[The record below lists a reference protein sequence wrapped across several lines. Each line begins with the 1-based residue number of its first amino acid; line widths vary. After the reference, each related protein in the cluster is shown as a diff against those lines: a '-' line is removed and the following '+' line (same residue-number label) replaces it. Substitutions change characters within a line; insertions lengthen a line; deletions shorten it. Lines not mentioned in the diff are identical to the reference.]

1 MKKIFAM
8 FSILLCCLCC
18 AACSSGY
25 SSIEEAEADGARLGE
40 CITID
45 GVNVSGMSPAEALET
60 VETAHTE
67 ALKALYYTV
76 SAGEDSLDISG
87 SLLPVAFNT
96 REVILEALSLK
107 KYWPAANGA
116 RQLHTS
122 MTADS
127 GELKAALEQ
136 QSASL
141 QYAPENAGASY
152 DKAKG
157 GFRYTEHREGRSI
170 DFDDLTSQIFA
181 LITGSSGGNVT
192 AKSSPI
198 LPEYTTDMAKA
209 DTQLISEFSTSF
221 AGGTYGKAN
230 RVFNICK
237 AADMID
243 GVTLAPGEEF
253 DMNAAIG
260 DRNKDNGW
268 KTATA
273 IKEGTY
279 VQEYGG
285 GVCQVSTTLYNA
297 LLMADMH
304 IVERHHHSWPL
315 GYVDIGRDATISTGG
330 PDLRFENT
338 SGAALFIRSETDEK
352 QKRITV
358 KLYGRPL
365 ADGVSIE
372 LSSKKVKTLD
382 DLGTEVE
389 EDASL
394 KPGEQQI
401 VRKARQGSVAITYK
415 TYYSAEGAKLGTQ
428 EVTRDTYRSIKG
440 LIKIAP
446 AAAATG
452 AEGGE

>member
-1 MKKIFAM
+1 MD
-8 FSILLCCLCC
+8 
-18 AACSSGY
+18 AAERRGEGGAIVAPY
-25 SSIEEAEADGARLGE
+25 SMI
-40 CITID
+40 
-45 GVNVSGMSPAEALET
+45 
-60 VETAHTE
+60 
-67 ALKALYYTV
+67 Y
-76 SAGEDSLDISG
+76 
-87 SLLPVAFNT
+87 
-96 REVILEALSLK
+96 
-107 KYWPAANGA
+107 
-116 RQLHTS
+116 
-122 MTADS
+122 
-127 GELKAALEQ
+127 
-136 QSASL
+136 
-141 QYAPENAGASY
+141 
-152 DKAKG
+152 
-157 GFRYTEHREGRSI
+157 
-170 DFDDLTSQIFA
+170 
-181 LITGSSGGNVT
+181 
-192 AKSSPI
+192 
-198 LPEYTTDMAKA
+198 PEYTVEQARN
-209 DTQLISEFSTSF
+209 DTQLIAEFTTYFKGS
-221 AGGTYGKAN
+221 TYGKEN
-230 RVFNICK
+230 RVRNIVK
-237 AADMID
+237 ASGLID
-243 GVTLAPGEEF
+243 KCVIDPGDIFSINQVLGE
-253 DMNAAIG
+253 
-260 DRNKDNGW
+260 RNEKNGW
-268 KTATA
+268 SVAA
-273 IKEGTY
+273 GIKDGAY

-338 SGAALFIRSETDEK
+338 SGAALFILSETDEK

>member
-1 MKKIFAM
+1 M
-8 FSILLCCLCC
+8 
-18 AACSSGY
+18 
-25 SSIEEAEADGARLGE
+25 
-40 CITID
+40 
-45 GVNVSGMSPAEALET
+45 
-60 VETAHTE
+60 
-67 ALKALYYTV
+67 
-76 SAGEDSLDISG
+76 
-87 SLLPVAFNT
+87 
-96 REVILEALSLK
+96 
-107 KYWPAANGA
+107 
-116 RQLHTS
+116 
-122 MTADS
+122 
-127 GELKAALEQ
+127 
-136 QSASL
+136 
-141 QYAPENAGASY
+141 
-152 DKAKG
+152 
-157 GFRYTEHREGRSI
+157 
-170 DFDDLTSQIFA
+170 
-181 LITGSSGGNVT
+181 
-192 AKSSPI
+192 
-198 LPEYTTDMAKA
+198 
-209 DTQLISEFSTSF
+209 
-221 AGGTYGKAN
+221 
-230 RVFNICK
+230 
-237 AADMID
+237 
-243 GVTLAPGEEF
+243 
-253 DMNAAIG
+253 
-260 DRNKDNGW
+260 
-268 KTATA
+268 
-273 IKEGTY
+273 
-279 VQEYGG
+279 
-285 GVCQVSTTLYNA
+285 STTLYNA

-338 SGAALFIRSETDEK
+338 SGAALFILSETDEK

-394 KPGEQQI
+394 KPGEQRI

>member
-1 MKKIFAM
+1 MKRAFAAGLIIVV
-8 FSILLCCLCC
+8 FALCGC
-18 AACSSGY
+18 ARQQY
-25 SSIEEAEADGARLGE
+25 TTLEEAVRAGAKIEKG
-40 CITID
+40 ITID
-45 GVNVSGMSPAEALET
+45 GADVSDMDIVAARRLINEANENRVRGMI
-60 VETAHTE
+60 
-67 ALKALYYTV
+67 YTI
-76 SAGEDSLDISG
+76 SLAGKSVQVKGSGLNIS
-87 SLLPVAFNT
+87 FNT
-96 REVILEALSLK
+96 DDVLLQ
-107 KYWPAANGA
+107 AANMGA
-116 RQLHTS
+116 AGLFSTESRALTTQ
-122 MTADS
+122 ADAS
-127 GELKAALEQ
+127 VRDIERGIRAAAAELKREAKDAKV
-136 QSASL
+136 SL
-141 QYAPENAGASY
+141 A
-152 DKAKG
+152 
-157 GFRYTEHREGRSI
+157 
-170 DFDDLTSQIFA
+170 
-181 LITGSSGGNVT
+181 SGGEFAIAADEAGQEVNT
-192 AKSSPI
+192 AKLAEEIREYVRRGEGGAIAAPYSMI
-198 LPEYTTDMAKA
+198 YPEYTVEQARN
-209 DTQLISEFSTSF
+209 DTQLIAEFTTYFKGS
-221 AGGTYGKAN
+221 TYGKEN
-230 RVFNICK
+230 RVRNIVK
-237 AADMID
+237 ASGLID
-243 GVTLAPGEEF
+243 KCVIDPGDIFSINQVLGE
-253 DMNAAIG
+253 
-260 DRNKDNGW
+260 RNEKNGW
-268 KTATA
+268 SVAA
-273 IKEGTY
+273 GIKDGAY

>member
-1 MKKIFAM
+1 MKRAFAAGLIIVV
-8 FSILLCCLCC
+8 FALCGC
-18 AACSSGY
+18 ARQQY
-25 SSIEEAEADGARLGE
+25 TTLEEAVRAGAKIEKG
-40 CITID
+40 ITID
-45 GVNVSGMSPAEALET
+45 GADVSDMDIVAARRLINEANENR
-60 VETAHTE
+60 VRSMI
-67 ALKALYYTV
+67 YTI
-76 SAGEDSLDISG
+76 SLAGKSVQVKGSGLNIS
-87 SLLPVAFNT
+87 FNT
-96 REVILEALSLK
+96 DDVLLQ
-107 KYWPAANGA
+107 AANMGA
-116 RQLHTS
+116 AGLFSTESRALTTQ
-122 MTADS
+122 ADAS
-127 GELKAALEQ
+127 VRDIERGIRAAAAELKREAKDAKV
-136 QSASL
+136 SL
-141 QYAPENAGASY
+141 A
-152 DKAKG
+152 
-157 GFRYTEHREGRSI
+157 
-170 DFDDLTSQIFA
+170 
-181 LITGSSGGNVT
+181 SGGEFAIAADEAGQEVNT
-192 AKSSPI
+192 AKLAEEIREYVRRGEGGAIAAPYSMI
-198 LPEYTTDMAKA
+198 YPEYTVEQARN
-209 DTQLISEFSTSF
+209 DTQLIAEFTTYFKGS
-221 AGGTYGKAN
+221 TYGKEN
-230 RVFNICK
+230 RVRNIGIK
-237 AADMID
+237 D
-243 GVTLAPGEEF
+243 GA
-253 DMNAAIG
+253 
-260 DRNKDNGW
+260 
-268 KTATA
+268 
-273 IKEGTY
+273 Y

-338 SGAALFIRSETDEK
+338 SGAALFILSETDEK